1 MDFQQVAYGGRDHH
15 EEMRRRWAGLFV
27 AGLTGAVASV
37 ALIAIVPTWLSLT
50 VAGTATLGWCVFLEY
65 EERASNRQTL
75 ELVRERVTAGGTVYV
90 LGKTYAGTRRAIDEA
105 SRCAGDRPLRM
116 VVFVMHR
123 TDPDE
128 AAIGSTVTALRRDAE
143 AIASETKVMACACR
157 RPSDVAPWLT
167 PMSAVVIERV
177 GPFCW
182 PTFGRRLAGLLRRAG
197 CRVALA

>member
-1 MDFQQVAYGGRDHH
+1 MRGR
-15 EEMRRRWAGLFV
+15 WSGLVV
-27 AGLTGAVASV
+27 AGLTGAVSTV
-37 ALIAIVPTWLSLT
+37 ALITIAPTWLGLA
-50 VAGTATLGWCVFLEY
+50 VAGTAAIGWCLFLER

-90 LGKTYAGTRRAIDEA
+90 LGQTYAGTRRAIDEA
-105 SRCAGDRPLRM
+105 SRCVGDHPPRM
-116 VVFVMHR
+116 VVFVIHR
-123 TDPDE
+123 AHPDG

-143 AIASETKVMACACR
+143 AIAPAMRVMACACR
-157 RPSDVAPWLT
+157 RPSDVAQWLT